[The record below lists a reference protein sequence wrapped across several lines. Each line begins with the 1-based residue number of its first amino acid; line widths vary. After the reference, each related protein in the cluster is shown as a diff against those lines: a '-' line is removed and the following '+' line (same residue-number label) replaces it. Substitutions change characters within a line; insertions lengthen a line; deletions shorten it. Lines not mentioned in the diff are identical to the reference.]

1 MSNEYKY
8 ERKVFVN
15 KIGEK
20 HSVIF
25 SDLREA
31 MKYITEKVD
40 LAIESCPEHKKV
52 KIEILPNP
60 IIDDHLNLRLQYS
73 TTLENISNVI

>member
-8 ERKVFVN
+8 KNKVLVN

-20 HSVIF
+20 HSIIF

-40 LAIESCPEHKKV
+40 IAIQNCPDQKKV
-52 KIEILPNP
+52 NVAILPNP
-60 IIDDHLNLRLQYS
+60 HIDDHFNLRLQYS
-73 TTLENISNVI
+73 TTLENK

>member
-1 MSNEYKY
+1 MSNEYEF

-20 HSVIF
+20 HSHVF
-25 SDLREA
+25 NNLKDA
-31 MKYITEKVD
+31 MKYITSKVD

-52 KIEILPNP
+52 NVQILPNP
-60 IIDDHLNLRLQYS
+60 HIDDHFNLRLQYS
-73 TTLENISNVI
+73 TTLENK

>member
-1 MSNEYKY
+1 MTNEYEF

-20 HSVIF
+20 HSHIF
-25 SDLREA
+25 NNLKDA
-31 MKYITEKVD
+31 MKYITSKVD

-52 KIEILPNP
+52 NVQILPNP
-60 IIDDHLNLRLQYS
+60 YTDDYNNLSVQYS
-73 TTLENISNVI
+73 TTLENK

>member
-1 MSNEYKY
+1 MSNEYEF

-20 HSVIF
+20 HSIIF

-31 MKYITEKVD
+31 KKYITEKD
-40 LAIESCPEHKKV
+40 DIAIQNCPDQKKV
-52 KIEILPNP
+52 NVAILPNP
-60 IIDDHLNLRLQYS
+60 HIDDHFNLRLQYS
-73 TTLENISNVI
+73 TTLENK

>member
-8 ERKVFVN
+8 EKKVFVN
-15 KIGEK
+15 RVGQR

-25 SDLREA
+25 SDLQEA

-40 LAIESCPEHKKV
+40 IAIESCPEQKKV
-52 KIEILPNP
+52 KVEILPNP
-60 IIDDHLNLRLQYS
+60 HIDDHFNLRLQYS
-73 TTLENISNVI
+73 TTLENK

>member
-1 MSNEYKY
+1 MTNEYEF

-20 HSVIF
+20 HSHVF
-25 SDLREA
+25 NNLKDA
-31 MKYITEKVD
+31 MKYITSKVD

-52 KIEILPNP
+52 NVQILPNP
-60 IIDDHLNLRLQYS
+60 HTDDYNNLRVQYS
-73 TTLENISNVI
+73 TTLENK

>member
-1 MSNEYKY
+1 MNEYEF

-20 HSVIF
+20 HSIIF

-40 LAIESCPEHKKV
+40 IAIQNCPDQKKV
-52 KIEILPNP
+52 NVAILPNP
-60 IIDDHLNLRLQYS
+60 HIDDHFNLRLQYS
-73 TTLENISNVI
+73 TTLENK

>member
-20 HSVIF
+20 HSIIF

-40 LAIESCPEHKKV
+40 IAIQNCPDQKKV
-52 KIEILPNP
+52 NVAILPNP
-60 IIDDHLNLRLQYS
+60 HIDDHFNLRLQYS
-73 TTLENISNVI
+73 TTLENK

>member
-1 MSNEYKY
+1 MSNEYRY

-20 HSVIF
+20 HSIIF

-40 LAIESCPEHKKV
+40 LAIENCPEHKKV
-52 KIEILPNP
+52 NVQILPNP
-60 IIDDHLNLRLQYS
+60 HIDDYRNLRVQYS
-73 TTLENISNVI
+73 TTLENK

>member
-1 MSNEYKY
+1 MTNEYEH

-20 HSVIF
+20 HSHIF
-25 SDLREA
+25 NNLKDA
-31 MKYITEKVD
+31 MKYITSKVD

-52 KIEILPNP
+52 NVQILPNP
-60 IIDDHLNLRLQYS
+60 HIDDYRNLRVQYS
-73 TTLENISNVI
+73 TTLENK

>member
-20 HSVIF
+20 HSIIF

-31 MKYITEKVD
+31 MKYITE
-40 LAIESCPEHKKV
+40 
-52 KIEILPNP
+52 
-60 IIDDHLNLRLQYS
+60 
-73 TTLENISNVI
+73 

>member
-1 MSNEYKY
+1 MTNEYKH

-20 HSVIF
+20 HSHIF
-25 SDLREA
+25 NNLKDA
-31 MKYITEKVD
+31 MKYITSKVD

-52 KIEILPNP
+52 NVQILPNP
-60 IIDDHLNLRLQYS
+60 QYDDYHSLRVQYS
-73 TTLENISNVI
+73 TTLENK

>member
-20 HSVIF
+20 HSIIF

-40 LAIESCPEHKKV
+40 IAIQNCPDQKKV
-52 KIEILPNP
+52 NVAILPNP
-60 IIDDHLNLRLQYS
+60 HIDDHFNLRLQYS
-73 TTLENISNVI
+73 TTL

>member
-40 LAIESCPEHKKV
+40 IAIQNCPDQKKV
-52 KIEILPNP
+52 NVAILPNP
-60 IIDDHLNLRLQYS
+60 HIDDHFNLRLQYS
-73 TTLENISNVI
+73 TTLENK

>member
-1 MSNEYKY
+1 MSNEYRY

-52 KIEILPNP
+52 NVQILPNP
-60 IIDDHLNLRLQYS
+60 HIDDYRNLRVQYS
-73 TTLENISNVI
+73 TTLENK

>member
-1 MSNEYKY
+1 MSNEHKY

-40 LAIESCPEHKKV
+40 IAIQNCPVQKKV
-52 KIEILPNP
+52 NVAILPNP
-60 IIDDHLNLRLQYS
+60 HIDDHFNLRLQYS
-73 TTLENISNVI
+73 TTLENK

>member
-1 MSNEYKY
+1 MSNEYRY

-20 HSVIF
+20 HSIIF

-40 LAIESCPEHKKV
+40 IAIQNCPDQKKV
-52 KIEILPNP
+52 NVAILPNP
-60 IIDDHLNLRLQYS
+60 HIDDHFNLRLQYS
-73 TTLENISNVI
+73 TTLENK

>member
-1 MSNEYKY
+1 MSNEYEF

-20 HSVIF
+20 HSIIF

-40 LAIESCPEHKKV
+40 IAIQNCPDQKKV
-52 KIEILPNP
+52 NVAILPNP
-60 IIDDHLNLRLQYS
+60 HIDDHFNLRLQYS
-73 TTLENISNVI
+73 TTLENK